1 MSSKIAP
8 VFREA
13 LKTRKANPL
22 HLDLKSLNVAIVG
35 GTGGLGQAISRFMAA
50 RGANVWVVGQ
60 TFRDQDT
67 ANINFIKADLGLM
80 SEAQR
85 VAKALPAEDLDMCI
99 FTTGIFAASKRQV
112 TDEGIERDLAVSFLS
127 RLVISRDIGN
137 RLGKNRTGSTLKP
150 RMFIMGFPG
159 SGELGKTEDLNQEKA
174 YSMMTAHM
182 NTVAGNEMLVLDAV
196 KRFPDIRTFGLNP
209 GLIKT
214 GIRNNL
220 FGEGTFTSS
229 IIEGLISLFTPTP
242 ETYARKITALLVSS
256 ELDDQN
262 GTMYGQD
269 GADKAASK
277 GMTDEVVNKFLTA
290 SEELLAAKT
299 GK

>member
-1 MSSKIAP
+1 MSSKITP

-22 HLDLKSLNVAIVG
+22 NLDLKNLNVAVVG

-50 RGANVWVVGQ
+50 RGANIWVIGQ

-67 ANINFIKADLGLM
+67 ANINFIKADLSLM
-80 SEAQR
+80 SEAER
-85 VAKALPAEDLDMCI
+85 VAKTLPAEDLDMCI
-99 FTTGIFAASKRQV
+99 FTTGIFAAPKRQV

-127 RLVISRDIGN
+127 RLVISRDIGT

-174 YSMMTAHM
+174 YSVFGAHM

-196 KRFPDIRTFGLNP
+196 KRFPEVRTFGLNP

-214 GIRNNL
+214 SIRNNL
-220 FGEGTFTSS
+220 FGENTFFSS
-229 IIEGLISLFTPTP
+229 TAEFLISLFTPTA
-242 ETYARKITALLVSS
+242 ETYAKNITALLVSS
-256 ELDDQN
+256 ELEEQN
-262 GTMYGQD
+262 GTMYGQN

-277 GMTDEVVNKFLTA
+277 GMTEEVVTRFLTA
-290 SEELLAAKT
+290 SEELLALKT